1 MRRKTS
7 RFGAAAVAAAA
18 GLVLVACSGQAAA
31 SGPTATTSAA
41 PTVDTTAPVTISISD
56 LPTTENQKAR
66 DGVLAKVKAF
76 EAKNPNITVNA
87 TEATW
92 AANTFQAMLA
102 GGTMPTVMSLPF
114 TEIGS
119 LMQRNQV
126 ADVTD
131 YLQKSPVLKDLN
143 PSLVSKATDSSGR
156 VRGVPIAAYPMGL
169 LYNRAL
175 FTKAGLDPDKP
186 PTTWDEVR
194 TDAKAIQEKAGV
206 QGFGAMT
213 TNNTG
218 GWVLAATS
226 YGFGGKLV
234 SDDGKTATVN
244 NPATKQVLE
253 YYKSLRWDDNTMG
266 SNFLLN
272 WGDASKL
279 FASGQLG
286 MFVQGADL
294 YSTAV
299 VNLKMDK
306 DAFGLAPLPQG
317 PNGIGTLTGGN
328 FVVFNPSS
336 TPEQITAGLK
346 WVAFNNYGKYQ
357 DKDTA
362 VQQATTDLGAGGVVG
377 APEMRLVSADQY
389 NQWLGWVG
397 DKINVPRDHFTAYF
411 NSIGKLPLVPEPAPS
426 GQEIY
431 AALDPVVQAVLTQKD
446 ANIDKLLTDAQ
457 TNVQGILDGAQ
468 K

>member
-1 MRRKTS
+1 
-7 RFGAAAVAAAA
+7 
-18 GLVLVACSGQAAA
+18 
-31 SGPTATTSAA
+31 
-41 PTVDTTAPVTISISD
+41 VDATAPVTISISD
-56 LPTTENQKAR
+56 LPTTENQAAR
-66 DGVLAKVKAF
+66 DALLAKVKAF
-76 EAKNPNITVNA
+76 EQKYPNITVNA
-87 TEATW
+87 TETVW

-102 GGTMPTVMSLPF
+102 GGTMPTVMTLPF

-119 LMQRNQV
+119 LVQRNQV
-126 ADVTD
+126 ADITD
-131 YLQKSPVLKDLN
+131 YLKQSTVLKDLN
-143 PSLVSKATDSSGR
+143 PALISQATSTSGR
-156 VRGVPIAAYPMGL
+156 VLGVPIAAYPMGL
-169 LYNRAL
+169 LYNRTL

-194 TDAKAIQEKAGV
+194 ADAKAIQDKTGV
-206 QGFGAMT
+206 QGFAAMT
-213 TNNTG
+213 ANNTG

-234 SDDGKTATVN
+234 SDDRKTATVS

-272 WGDASKL
+272 WGDASNL
-279 FASGQLG
+279 FASGQVG

-306 DAFGLAPLPQG
+306 DAFGLAPLPQAS
-317 PNGIGTLTGGN
+317 NGIGTLTGGN
-328 FVVFNPSS
+328 FAVLNPSS
-336 TPEQITAGLK
+336 SPEQITAGLK
-346 WVAFNNYGKYQ
+346 WVEYNYFGKYQ

-362 VQQATTDLGAGGVVG
+362 VQQADSDLAAGAAVG
-377 APEMRLVSADQY
+377 APEMPLVSTTQY
-389 NQWLGWVG
+389 DQWLGWVG
-397 DKINVPRDHFTAYF
+397 DKINVPRDHFKAYF
-411 NSIGKLPLVPEPAPS
+411 DSIGTLPLVPEPAPS

-446 ANIDKLLTDAQ
+446 ANIDQLLTDAN
-457 TNVQGILDGAQ
+457 TNVQSILDGAQ
-468 K
+468 Q